1 MSILTEMV
9 QEELKN
15 LTEKQKRKLLQD
27 LEEKA
32 TPGKISK
39 AYDEL
44 SKATQ
49 LLLQNLEKFKSAT
62 GNDKEKYKKIALEL
76 TKKKK
81 KAESNLEKLLQSMH
95 KDVKLDPAFEGK
107 IKEIFSEEYNILTE
121 KRGKKVT
128 KQWWKKASEDEREQ
142 AMLSVVKDPDDI
154 DYDLVDGKWEN
165 LDGWMQRDMYFF
177 EGEINEKGKGL
188 WHNIRAKR
196 ARGEKPARKGSK
208 AYKKAKK
215 AADDINASEGVIK
228 ERTAKATLEDAVKAL
243 MKTIGGKKLDQ
254 RYVKDYL
261 KSMERLARKK
271 PMDFVKDYGDFSVA
285 DWIEDVKYNLQNEG
299 AYGWQTMDM
308 SSFKGLKTA
317 KKGAKAKGGGYGPF
331 IKITGDSWK
340 NPKTGRLM
348 HSKALASHIGGFD
361 DFIIEG
367 KLTEGIDPHDVKLL
381 SKAKPGQ
388 KLSLKGEL
396 WIKTGKP
403 KDNWLCKKGKLKGT
417 IYNPNEMAQH
427 LYRMVGKGIGYKIK
441 EGKLNESNA
450 ERVIHQKLRG
460 KDVLYRKFDTN
471 GKPKYDG
478 RILKVID
485 KRGVLGKGKNKE
497 FEFDLQGYGSGDLDK
512 FLKSMLEGKLTEKTL
527 KKGDVIK
534 FKNGKRI
541 RIIGPKGDGY
551 DYQDGREKGHHP
563 KGWFDMMIRTGKAVV
578 EGKINEDFSQRA
590 RNFRVNLRMR
600 MKDLKIGGKIKAYK
614 MTFTKEG
621 PDSYS
626 WKGSQKW
633 KAEAV
638 VQAIKK
644 AAVNDIM
651 KWKGG
656 ASGAPMVKAFLKFEG
671 INEATNLWKHFDAK
685 MKLQDTIMDLEYD
698 MKMITKDIAQLHRDM
713 EQEAEPEGGPK
724 ATKYGK
730 EIDKKEKEYKKKKAE
745 FKKLM
750 AKLEKMEQY

>member
-215 AADDINASEGVIK
+215 AADDINASEG
-228 ERTAKATLEDAVKAL
+228 
-243 MKTIGGKKLDQ
+243 KK
-254 RYVKDYL
+254 
-261 KSMERLARKK
+261 
-271 PMDFVKDYGDFSVA
+271 
-285 DWIEDVKYNLQNEG
+285 NEG

-317 KKGAKAKGGGYGPF
+317 KK
-331 IKITGDSWK
+331 
-340 NPKTGRLM
+340 
-348 HSKALASHIGGFD
+348 
-361 DFIIEG
+361 
-367 KLTEGIDPHDVKLL
+367 
-381 SKAKPGQ
+381 
-388 KLSLKGEL
+388 
-396 WIKTGKP
+396 
-403 KDNWLCKKGKLKGT
+403 
-417 IYNPNEMAQH
+417 
-427 LYRMVGKGIGYKIK
+427 
-441 EGKLNESNA
+441 
-450 ERVIHQKLRG
+450 
-460 KDVLYRKFDTN
+460 
-471 GKPKYDG
+471 
-478 RILKVID
+478 
-485 KRGVLGKGKNKE
+485 
-497 FEFDLQGYGSGDLDK
+497 
-512 FLKSMLEGKLTEKTL
+512 
-527 KKGDVIK
+527 
-534 FKNGKRI
+534 
-541 RIIGPKGDGY
+541 
-551 DYQDGREKGHHP
+551 
-563 KGWFDMMIRTGKAVV
+563 
-578 EGKINEDFSQRA
+578 
-590 RNFRVNLRMR
+590 
-600 MKDLKIGGKIKAYK
+600 
-614 MTFTKEG
+614 
-621 PDSYS
+621 
-626 WKGSQKW
+626 
-633 KAEAV
+633 
-638 VQAIKK
+638 
-644 AAVNDIM
+644 
-651 KWKGG
+651 
-656 ASGAPMVKAFLKFEG
+656 
-671 INEATNLWKHFDAK
+671 
-685 MKLQDTIMDLEYD
+685 
-698 MKMITKDIAQLHRDM
+698 
-713 EQEAEPEGGPK
+713 
-724 ATKYGK
+724 
-730 EIDKKEKEYKKKKAE
+730 
-745 FKKLM
+745 
-750 AKLEKMEQY
+750 

>member
-271 PMDFVKDYGDFSVA
+271 PMDFVKDYGDFKVK
-285 DWIEDVKYNLQNEG
+285 DWIEDVEYNLQNE
-299 AYGWQTMDM
+299 
-308 SSFKGLKTA
+308 A
-317 KKGAKAKGGGYGPF
+317 KLEKEKF
-331 IKITGDSWK
+331 
-340 NPKTGRLM
+340 
-348 HSKALASHIGGFD
+348 
-361 DFIIEG
+361 
-367 KLTEGIDPHDVKLL
+367 TEPEQMKMYEI
-381 SKAKPGQ
+381 
-388 KLSLKGEL
+388 
-396 WIKTGKP
+396 
-403 KDNWLCKKGKLKGT
+403 
-417 IYNPNEMAQH
+417 
-427 LYRMVGKGIGYKIK
+427 
-441 EGKLNESNA
+441 
-450 ERVIHQKLRG
+450 
-460 KDVLYRKFDTN
+460 
-471 GKPKYDG
+471 
-478 RILKVID
+478 
-485 KRGVLGKGKNKE
+485 
-497 FEFDLQGYGSGDLDK
+497 
-512 FLKSMLEGKLTEKTL
+512 

-534 FKNGKRI
+534 FKNGES
-541 RIIGPKGDGY
+541 IIILGPKGDGY
-551 DYQDGREKGHHP
+551 DYQERGRREKGHHP

-578 EGKINEDFSQRA
+578 EDKLTEDYSQRA
-590 RNFRVNLRMR
+590 RNFRVALRR
-600 MKDLKIGGKIKAYK
+600 RLPAMKKGKKIKYGKLTWTALGNGNFKDSKGRTVPYQDIVQDLKFAVQSDIMQHRGSAGDDMIDAYLKFEGKLTEAKVTPGKVSKAFNKVAELVKLLKTNLEKYK
-614 MTFTKEG
+614 SAEGKDKDKYKKIALDLTK
-621 PDSYS
+621 
-626 WKGSQKW
+626 K
-633 KAEAV
+633 
-638 VQAIKK
+638 KK
-644 AAVNDIM
+644 AAEEEANKLLTMLDKDVELVMSEGVNP
-651 KWKGG
+651 K
-656 ASGAPMVKAFLKFEG
+656 KAAKVIFDKLVFAKLIGQQNRRRAEGIIEFQLRAMNFGEG

>member
-107 IKEIFSEEYNILTE
+107 IKEIFSEEYNILT
-121 KRGKKVT
+121 
-128 KQWWKKASEDEREQ
+128 
-142 AMLSVVKDPDDI
+142 
-154 DYDLVDGKWEN
+154 
-165 LDGWMQRDMYFF
+165 
-177 EGEINEKGKGL
+177 EKGKGL

-698 MKMITKDIAQLHRDM
+698 MKMITKDIAQLHKDM

-730 EIDKKEKEYKKKKAE
+730 DIEKKEKEYKKKKAE